1 MQAPIGENTDC
12 WQVWFTSLFW
22 SAGRAAVLVSRVSQL
37 RRSALARACT
47 ALTKSE
53 QKERLLTVYHHLLL
67 LNFIVVLRPPSHFHF
82 FFYQTGYLDGLWVLL
97 FTFGLFLACVF
108 PFWAVFGLSD
118 YLQSNLSGRRT
129 IEMRRRRENNRNV
142 VASGGGGKS

>member
-12 WQVWFTSLFW
+12 WQVWFFW

-47 ALTKSE
+47 VLTKSE
-53 QKERLLTVYHHLLL
+53 QKERLLAVYHHHLL
-67 LNFIVVLRPPSHFHF
+67 LNFIVVLRPPSHFHYI
-82 FFYQTGYLDGLWVLL
+82 FFYQTGYLDGLWVLF
-97 FTFGLFLACVF
+97 FTFGLFLACVW
-108 PFWAVFGLSD
+108 PFWAGFGLSD
-118 YLQSNLSGRRT
+118 YLSNLSGRRT

-142 VASGGGGKS
+142 VVVVVVE